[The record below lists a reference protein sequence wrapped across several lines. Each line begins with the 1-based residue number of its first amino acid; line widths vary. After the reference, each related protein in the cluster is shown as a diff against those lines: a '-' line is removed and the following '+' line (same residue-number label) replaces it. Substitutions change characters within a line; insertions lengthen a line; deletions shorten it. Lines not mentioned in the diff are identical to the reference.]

1 MEAYKFET
9 TVLENGTIQ
18 IPEIASFAHQRV
30 EIFIVVKPTV
40 KKESRKQRTIENFLA
55 KWTRFIKGF
64 DPDELKIRYLQEK
77 CECYI

>member
-18 IPEIASFAHQRV
+18 IPEIASFVHQQV

-55 KWTRFIKGF
+55 KWTGFIKDF

-77 CECYI
+77 YE